1 MFSLFFKKKNEI
13 YDFIVLGTGITECVL
28 SGILSMEGYK
38 VLHLD
43 RNDYYGGEGASLS
56 LSQVQNDL
64 VLLLLLCLYVI
75 FNISSLLTLP
85 CSYIKGLNLLTSSM
99 IINLERIEIIV
110 LT

>member
-1 MFSLFFKKKNEI
+1 MSSQEQVKKQLILIFVNTPVLFLKNEI

-56 LSQVQNDL
+56 LSQVK
-64 VLLLLLCLYVI
+64 LCVKILSYCNHLFI
-75 FNISSLLTLP
+75 F
-85 CSYIKGLNLLTSSM
+85 C
-99 IINLERIEIIV
+99 
-110 LT
+110 